1 MSKYNDIKIPDSIDE
16 ATKSAIKRG
25 TNYKKKR
32 KYKKIMIASISTIM
46 IGTGIVGVGIMN
58 PSIADSIPMIKK
70 IIDYFNDNNES
81 LYKSD
86 KEQFE
91 KLGVDVN
98 LKTKDKGIEFTLDS
112 SSIDD
117 NYLTIFYT
125 IKSDKNIKE
134 MKDANKNA
142 YFGKPF
148 IDAYIDGKNIR
159 HSGTFESEGK
169 FSSDNELKGMDKID
183 VSYIKIDDNMNVKFE
198 TDKIFGINGNWS
210 ISTKIDKSKAAKDT
224 YRYELDKD
232 FVLNKTD
239 NIGGKEKKVK
249 NHVNIERVIISPLAN
264 KIVINEKIE
273 GATAEWDPSTMSS
286 SLALFDQDGKS
297 LDVIGD
303 GGSGS
308 SPVTGVATNSIE
320 FLKGTKNTKSL
331 TLVPFG
337 YDESIQDVQLEPKS
351 IENLPIEF
359 ETSKYGKVILEDIKI
374 TDKEI
379 RYTYYK
385 DGVVPN
391 AGHFSFF
398 DKDKKEIIINGGN
411 TRTAID
417 RKTGR
422 YTAIWEFEN
431 YNTDTSKFKDI
442 KSVSAGTDNSIKLLY
457 DQQMKINLVK

>member
-16 ATKSAIKRG
+16 VTKNAIKRG
-25 TNYKKKR
+25 TNYKKRR

-134 MKDANKNA
+134 MKDANKGA

-198 TDKIFGINGNWS
+198 TDEIFGINGNWS
-210 ISTKIDKSKAAKDT
+210 ISTKIDKSKAVKDT

-249 NHVNIERVIISPLAN
+249 NYVNIERVIISPLAN

-273 GATAEWDPSTMSS
+273 GATADWDPPTMSS

-297 LDVIGD
+297 LDIISE

-308 SPVTGVATNSIE
+308 SPVTGIATNSIE

-337 YDESIQDVQLEPKS
+337 YDESIQPIQLEPKS

-391 AGHFSFF
+391 DGHFSFF
-398 DKDKKEIIINGGN
+398 DKDKKEIIINGGS

-431 YNTDTSKFKDI
+431 YSTDTSKFKDI
-442 KSVSAGTDNSIKLLY
+442 KSVSVGTDNSIKLLY